1 MLDFK
6 KNQKK
11 NQKNINYRADALVQV
26 PGGVRAATIA
36 LEAAHRPH
44 HRPHRDLVDRADTG
58 DSGDIVGTVLGRVD
72 LGDLVDLG
80 VRVGLADRRDRVD
93 LVDRV
98 DLRKVK
104 TPIKRQHLRGLLSPI
119 FAYGSYLESYSDGT
133 SLKLFMIVEKT

>member
-1 MLDFK
+1 M
-6 KNQKK
+6 
-11 NQKNINYRADALVQV
+11 
-26 PGGVRAATIA
+26 
-36 LEAAHRPH
+36 
-44 HRPHRDLVDRADTG
+44 
-58 DSGDIVGTVLGRVD
+58 GTVLGRVD

-104 TPIKRQHLRGLLSPI
+104 TPIKRQHLRELLSPI
-119 FAYGSYLESYSDGT
+119 IACGNYLESYSDGT